1 MPALSSHDGVL
12 TVDNVTSYVDGDGE
26 LRNVSELL
34 QGARSGGGSRPK
46 LGGGLGFVGGGVPS
60 SRAAGRCRSANA
72 VLEGRQ
78 LAMRIFED
86 YAVSWYWIVM

>member
-1 MPALSSHDGVL
+1 MVRRCLPALSSHDGVL

-46 LGGGLGFVGGGVPS
+46 LGGVSALWGGGSVFPHC
-60 SRAAGRCRSANA
+60 RALQERQHGAGGAA
-72 VLEGRQ
+72 VGHAHL
-78 LAMRIFED
+78 
-86 YAVSWYWIVM
+86 

>member
-1 MPALSSHDGVL
+1 MW
-12 TVDNVTSYVDGDGE
+12 
-26 LRNVSELL
+26 
-34 QGARSGGGSRPK
+34 
-46 LGGGLGFVGGGVPS
+46 GGGVPS